1 MNVEEL
7 KRRLADLQV
16 EWEPHE
22 RADCLWVVGE
32 GEGRR
37 FTFGAWVGEEDL
49 TLACQLSKGRGAGS
63 ERAALEHLLLLN
75 DDLTVFRLYLDAEG
89 EVWLSGQWPKRL
101 LEGEVLEWFLFD
113 FAGFCDDLFDQF
125 RDDVESDEKT
135 LEDRGDFHRRPR

>member
-22 RADCLWVVGE
+22 RVDCLWVVGE

-49 TLACQLSKGRGAGS
+49 TLACQLSKGRSTGS

-75 DDLTVFRLYLDAEG
+75 DDLTVFRLYLDADG
-89 EVWLSGQWPKRL
+89 EVWLSGRWPKRL
-101 LEGEVLEWFLFD
+101 LEGEALEWFLFD

-135 LEDRGDFHRRPR
+135 PEDRDHFHRRPR